1 MNKCILFVQY
11 HLFMPDVGKVLAD
24 QGYTLVGLQ
33 PNGLSMERFNAACDA
48 HHPQW
53 LFSIN
58 FSPEI
63 AYLCSSRGL
72 PYVSW
77 TIDPLPSKRLELIG
91 ETNTASCVAFAHD
104 MQTVHHLAGQG
115 IRASHLLLAAPANR
129 RSPIR
134 DSASLAPYQCDV
146 SFVGSSMIDEMS
158 MLDRWLVVRGGD
170 MLSAAALDWVNR
182 LLQLVAS
189 DRSFCG
195 LHTVGGVDALP
206 DFLKD
211 ICRSTAEQDELI
223 SLLDGVLSALYRQRG
238 VAIMDRFHGAS
249 ALWGDPGWTD
259 IHHHYRGGADH
270 GEELT
275 MIYCASGINL
285 DIPRLYQRQTIT
297 MRIFDILASGGFVLA
312 ERSAA
317 LEAVFEQD
325 RHLAYYDSHEE
336 LNDVLARWKSAP
348 LAREAIAKAGR
359 QEVLDKHQIKH
370 RVEKMLIEYLGA
382 GFSNNPQEN

>member
-1 MNKCILFVQY
+1 MNKCILFVEY

-91 ETNTASCVAFAHD
+91 GTNTASCLAFAHD

-170 MLSAAALDWVNR
+170 ALSAAALDWANR

-189 DRSFCG
+189 DLSFCG

-238 VAIMDRFHGAS
+238 VAIMNRFHGAS

-259 IHHHYRGGADH
+259 VHHHYRGGADH

-275 MIYCASGINL
+275 LIYCASGINL

-297 MRIFDILASGGFVLA
+297 MRIFDILACGGFVLA

-325 RHLAYYDSHEE
+325 RHLAYYDSHKE
-336 LNDVLARWKSAP
+336 LNDVLARWKGAP
-348 LAREAIAKAGR
+348 LAREAIGKAGR
-359 QEVLDKHQIKH
+359 EEVLDKHQIKH
-370 RVEKMLIEYLGA
+370 RVETIVNAVQVRGW
-382 GFSNNPQEN
+382 